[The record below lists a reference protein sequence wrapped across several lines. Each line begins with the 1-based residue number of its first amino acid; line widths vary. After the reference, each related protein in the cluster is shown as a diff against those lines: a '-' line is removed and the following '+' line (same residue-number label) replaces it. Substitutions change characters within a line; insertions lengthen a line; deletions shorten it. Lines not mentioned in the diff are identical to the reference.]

1 MTKNYTQLSLVQRY
15 QIEAFFK
22 AGMKQKFIAEKIGVH
37 PSTISRELRRNTAA
51 RGRKAGIY
59 EAERAQQKTVRRHQ
73 DKPKLL
79 KFDDRMK
86 EYAVEMLQEKK
97 WSPELISQKGTETG
111 KCPVSHEWLYHW
123 IWDCKHGNRQREKR
137 FKKLYTHLKHGRRR
151 RKRGNRKDTRG
162 IIPGR
167 TPISKRPKIVNR
179 RTRLGDIE
187 VDLMIGKDHKSAL
200 LVMTDRTTL
209 HTRLKKLAGKHAT
222 QVKKAMIKT
231 LKKVP
236 YPIKTLTFDND
247 MAFSQ
252 HLQVGKALGAETF
265 FTRPYTS
272 QDKGTVE
279 NRIGV
284 IRRFYPK
291 KTDLAHVTVKDV
303 NNVEKLLNNRPVRK
317 FKYKSPNQ
325 KLLEKLH

>member
-22 AGMKQKFIAEKIGVH
+22 AGIKQKFIAEQVGVH
-37 PSTISRELRRNTAA
+37 PSTISRELRRNTAT
-51 RGRKAGIY
+51 RGRNAGLY
-59 EAERAQQKTVRRHQ
+59 EAQRAQAKTDKRHQ
-73 DKPKLL
+73 VKPKLL
-79 KFDDRMK
+79 KFDDQMK
-86 EYAVEMLQEKK
+86 EYAAEMLQDKK
-97 WSPELISQKGTETG
+97 WSPEIISKKGIETG
-111 KCPVSHEWLYHW
+111 KCPVSHECLYQW
-123 IWDCKHGNRQREKR
+123 IWDSKHGNRQREKG
-137 FKKLYTHLKHGRRR
+137 FKRLYLHLKHGRRR
-151 RKRGNRKDTRG
+151 RKRGNRKETRG

-167 TPISKRPKIVNR
+167 TPISERPKIVDR

-209 HTRLKKLAGKHAT
+209 QTRLRKLSGKHAKE
-222 QVKKAMIKT
+222 VKRAMIQS

-247 MAFSQ
+247 MAFSK
-252 HLQVGKALGAETF
+252 HLEVGKALGAVTY

-291 KTDLAHVTVKDV
+291 KTDIGQVSDKEINH
-303 NNVEKLLNNRPVRK
+303 VEKLLNNRPVRK

>member
-15 QIEAFFK
+15 QIEAFLK
-22 AGMKQKFIAEKIGVH
+22 AGKKQKFIAEQIGVH
-37 PSTISRELRRNTAA
+37 PSTISRELRRNTAT
-51 RGRKAGIY
+51 RGRYAGLY
-59 EAERAQQKTVRRHQ
+59 DSQRAQQKAEKRHHT
-73 DKPKLL
+73 KPKHVR
-79 KFDDRMK
+79 FDDSMK
-86 EYAVEMLQEKK
+86 EYAAEMLQDKK
-97 WSPELISQKGTETG
+97 WSPELISKRGTETG
-111 KCPVSHEWLYHW
+111 ECPVSHECLYQW
-123 IWDCKHGNRQREKR
+123 IWESKHGNRQRGKR
-137 FKKLYTHLKHGRRR
+137 FKRLYVHLKHGHRR
-151 RKRGNRKDTRG
+151 RKRGNRRETRG

-167 TPISKRPKIVNR
+167 TSITQRPKIVNR
-179 RTRLGDIE
+179 RSRLGDIE

-209 HTRLKKLAGKHAT
+209 QTRLKKLAGKQAMD
-222 QVKKAMIKT
+222 VKRAMIQT
-231 LKKVP
+231 LKKAP

-247 MAFSQ
+247 MAFSK
-252 HLQVGKALGAETF
+252 HLEIGRALGAATY

-291 KTDLAHVTVKDV
+291 KTDIRQVSDKEINHVE
-303 NNVEKLLNNRPVRK
+303 NLLNNRPVRK
-317 FKYKSPNQ
+317 FNYQSPNQ

>member
-1 MTKNYTQLSLVQRY
+1 
-15 QIEAFFK
+15 
-22 AGMKQKFIAEKIGVH
+22 MKQKFIAEMIGVH

-73 DKPKLL
+73 EKPKLL

-111 KCPVSHEWLYHW
+111 NCPVSHEWLYHW
-123 IWDCKHGNRQREKR
+123 IWDCKHSNKQREKR

-151 RKRGNRKDTRG
+151 RKHGNRKDTRG
-162 IIPGR
+162 IIPDR

-209 HTRLKKLAGKHAT
+209 QTRLKKLAGKHAT
-222 QVKKAMIKT
+222 QVKKAMIQT

-284 IRRFYPK
+284 IRRFFPK
-291 KTDLAHVTVKDV
+291 KTDLTDVTVEDV
-303 NNVEKLLNNRPVRK
+303 NHVEKLLNNRPVRK